1 MVRRRVWDTATG
13 QCLRTLVH
21 EDNAPV
27 VSVRF
32 SPNGKYVLAWT
43 LDSCLRLWHYVD
55 GRVVKTYQG
64 HIDERY
70 SIGGCFGTYNV
81 EGQMTAFIA
90 SGSEDGKIVLWD
102 VSSKEI
108 VQVLEGHKGV
118 VLGADTHESSSLLVT
133 GGIDR
138 TVRVWTQADEVST
151 PNEDPVRGGD
161 LRANDGRIEGRHI
174 GLQRDDTVENVAETI
189 EES

>member
-1 MVRRRVWDTATG
+1 M
-13 QCLRTLVH
+13 
-21 EDNAPV
+21 
-27 VSVRF
+27 RF

-64 HIDERY
+64 HINERY
-70 SIGGCFGTYNV
+70 SIGGCFGTYAA
-81 EGQMTAFIA
+81 EGQKTAFIA

-102 VSSKEI
+102 VSSKEV

-118 VLGADTHESSSLLVT
+118 VLGADTHESRSLLVT

-138 TVRVWTQADEVST
+138 TVRVWRQVDDLST
-151 PNEDPVRGGD
+151 VNEDPVRGGD
-161 LRANDGRIEGRHI
+161 LRANDDRIEGRDV
-174 GLQRDDTVENVAETI
+174 GLQRDYTVETVAETI